1 MNESFQILAGF
12 LERFSDEVEGRS
24 LEEPSTEL
32 KLKLQQFARGT
43 LAEAER
49 DPLILLL
56 KQNPQW
62 IPLLAAEAKAMRR
75 DSGPSR

>member
-1 MNESFQILAGF
+1 M
-12 LERFSDEVEGRS
+12 
-24 LEEPSTEL
+24 EEPSPEL

-56 KQNPQW
+56 KQNPHW
-62 IPLLAAEAKAMRR
+62 IPLLAGEAKAMRR
-75 DSGPSR
+75 DPGPSR